1 MGADAALIIAGAGVA
16 AGVFAQQQAAR
27 RARRQRQQLDAIMPD
42 RHASRPGVRM
52 TPRQRVLRQAEEE
65 LRQIRH
71 ETAMA
76 ALAAYPP
83 PMTATEVMLRQR
95 ESIEQIRN
103 DLNEVFVEQFTAEI
117 RAFLGLRPDPGI
129 GMAAPAREQLQGI
142 APPMVIEDI
151 PEEILRHIELRPG
164 QVFTYRGEEIRLRPA
179 VSNDEAMAAEKRA
192 KYLLFQSLTDE
203 QKKSWTTKDYF
214 LVEGN
219 VSRRWYKIKP
229 GRQGNISDGRGH
241 DYCITAQDFLPMSD
255 IVLSQKLIIEG
266 DENTF
271 LAIARKSRMRP
282 DDFSARV
289 RWHRQIFP
297 RDG

>member
-1 MGADAALIIAGAGVA
+1 MGDSAALIIASAGVA

-27 RARRQRQQLDAIMPD
+27 RARRQRQQLDPTMPD
-42 RHASRPGVRM
+42 RHASRPGVRL
-52 TPRQRVLRQAEEE
+52 TPRQRVLREAEEE
-65 LRQIRH
+65 LAQIVR
-71 ETAMA
+71 ETAM
-76 ALAAYPP
+76 AAYPP

-95 ESIEQIRN
+95 EFANRN
-103 DLNEVFVEQFTAEI
+103 LNEVFVEQFTAEI
-117 RAFLGLRPDPGI
+117 HAAMGMGAGL
-129 GMAAPAREQLQGI
+129 AAPAREQLQGI

-151 PEEILRHIELRPG
+151 PEDILRHIELRPG

-179 VSNDEAMAAEKRA
+179 VLSNDEAVAAEKRA

-203 QKKSWTTKDYF
+203 QKRSWTTKYYF
-214 LVEGN
+214 LVQGN

-229 GRQGNISDGRGH
+229 GRQGNISDGRGA
-241 DYCITAQDFLPMSD
+241 DYCITTQDYLPMSD

-271 LAIARKSRMRP
+271 LAVARKTPIRP
-282 DDFSARV
+282 TDFGARV
-289 RWHRQIFP
+289 LRHRQIFRS